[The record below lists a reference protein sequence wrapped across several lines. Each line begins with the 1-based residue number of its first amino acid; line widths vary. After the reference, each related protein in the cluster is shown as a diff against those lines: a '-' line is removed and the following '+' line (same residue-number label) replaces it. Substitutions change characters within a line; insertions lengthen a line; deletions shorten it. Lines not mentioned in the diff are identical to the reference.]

1 MSRAVISTFAD
12 FSATIR
18 LGRGSEKEESLC
30 LGVPLPPWMLL
41 CLGWQ
46 RNTQTTNFR
55 TTVRSAALDLAKLSG
70 MSFSLSWESQDLL
83 GAVNDDLAIK
93 YAAWSV

>member
-1 MSRAVISTFAD
+1 MFGCSFAALD
-12 FSATIR
+12 AIVFRVA
-18 LGRGSEKEESLC
+18 KEY
-30 LGVPLPPWMLL
+30 P
-41 CLGWQ
+41 
-46 RNTQTTNFR
+46 NTNFR

-70 MSFSLSWESQDLL
+70 MSFSLSWESQDLF